1 MRQVFH
7 PKNMQG
13 NGMILDRDFSL
24 DELIFRTNNYPDLA
38 DRLIE
43 LQYELT
49 DRLLCFIGGK
59 RSDHKTY
66 PHIALPEQQPK

>member
-1 MRQVFH
+1 MFRI
-7 PKNMQG
+7 
-13 NGMILDRDFSL
+13 NG
-24 DELIFRTNNYPDLA
+24 YADLA

-59 RSDHKTY
+59 PSDHKTNQ
-66 PHIALPEQQPK
+66 HILLPEMNEK

>member
-1 MRQVFH
+1 
-7 PKNMQG
+7 
-13 NGMILDRDFSL
+13 MIFF
-24 DELIFRTNNYPDLA
+24 DELIFRTNNYSDLA

-59 RSDHKTY
+59 RSDHKTHQ
-66 PHIALPEQQPK
+66 HIILPEIHEK

>member
-1 MRQVFH
+1 M
-7 PKNMQG
+7 MY
-13 NGMILDRDFSL
+13 DY
-24 DELIFRTNNYPDLA
+24 ELMFRTNNYSELA

-59 RSDHKTY
+59 RSDHKTHQ
-66 PHIALPEQQPK
+66 HIILPEIHDK

>member
-1 MRQVFH
+1 
-7 PKNMQG
+7 
-13 NGMILDRDFSL
+13 MIFFDALM
-24 DELIFRTNNYPDLA
+24 FRTNNYSDLA

-59 RSDHKTY
+59 RSDHKTHQ
-66 PHIALPEQQPK
+66 HIILPEIHEK